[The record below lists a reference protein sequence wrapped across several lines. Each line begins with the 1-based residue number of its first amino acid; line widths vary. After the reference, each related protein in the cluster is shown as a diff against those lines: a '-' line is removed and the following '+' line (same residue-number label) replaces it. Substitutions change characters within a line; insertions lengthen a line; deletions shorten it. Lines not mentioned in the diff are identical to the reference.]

1 MEGWLTT
8 LTRGNIVTRQTTAPL
23 AQTNLNATHRRASEL
38 ARSFRGEFGLV
49 LDPPYQ
55 RGEVWTPD
63 QEMALIRSLLT
74 GIPTGA
80 VILSDRVNDGWRKTY
95 GTDPYETGEPAYAV
109 IDGKQRLT
117 TVFRWFDSEFA
128 VPASWFDPNHV
139 EEVEETEDGPY
150 VRHSGLT
157 SIGRRVFEGKAHL
170 QVAETRA
177 ASIADEAAIYLL
189 VNGGGTPQ
197 TGADMANARH
207 IAQH

>member
-1 MEGWLTT
+1 M
-8 LTRGNIVTRQTTAPL
+8 TRQTTAPL
-23 AQTNLNATHRRASEL
+23 AQTNLNGTRRRASEL

-55 RGEVWTPD
+55 RGEAWTLD
-63 QEMALIRSLLT
+63 QEIALIRSLLT
-74 GIPTGA
+74 GIPTGT
-80 VILSDRVNDGWRKTY
+80 VIVSDRVNEGWRKTY
-95 GTDPYETGEPAYAV
+95 GTNPYETGDPAYAV

-117 TVFRWFDSEFA
+117 TVFRWFDGEFA
-128 VPASWFDPNHV
+128 VPASWFDPKHV
-139 EEVEETEDGPY
+139 EEVEDTDDGPY

-170 QVAETRA
+170 QVEETKA

-197 TGADMANARH
+197 STADMANA
-207 IAQH
+207 AQVARLGKEGGL